1 MDLRLYEGERE
12 MNTLDEILAYN
23 REFVKSEEYL
33 PYQTTK
39 FPDKKIVI
47 VSCMDTRLV
56 ELLPKAMNVANGDVK
71 IIKTAGAIVNHPFGG
86 VMRSIIV
93 AIHALGAQEVF
104 IVGHEDCGMA
114 AMDPNQLIGQMV
126 ENGVPQDTFST
137 LEHVGINVKQ
147 WVKGFSNVNE
157 SVTESVNLVK
167 NHPLMPAHVPV
178 SGMVIHPSTGEL
190 SVVINGYA

>member
-1 MDLRLYEGERE
+1 
-12 MNTLDEILAYN
+12 MNTLEEILAYN
-23 REFVKSEEYL
+23 QEFVKNEQYL

-93 AIHALGAQEVF
+93 AIHALGAEEVF

-114 AMDPNQLIGQMV
+114 AMDSDQLVGQMV
-126 ENGVPQDTFST
+126 TNGVSEEIFST
-137 LEHVGINVKQ
+137 LEHVGIDVKS
-147 WVKGFSNVNE
+147 WVKGFSNVHE

-167 NHPLMPAHVPV
+167 NHPLLPAHIPV
-178 SGMVIHPSTGEL
+178 TGMVIHPATGKL
-190 SVVINGYA
+190 NVVVNGYEQASE

>member
-1 MDLRLYEGERE
+1 

-23 REFVKSEEYL
+23 REFVNKEEYL
-33 PYQTTK
+33 PYETTK
-39 FPDKKIVI
+39 FPDKKMVI

-56 ELLPKAMNVANGDVK
+56 ELLPKAMNIANGDVK

-93 AIHALGAQEVF
+93 AIHALGAREVF

-114 AMDPNQLIGQMV
+114 AMDPNQLIGQMTD
-126 ENGVPQDTFST
+126 NGVPNETFST
-137 LEHVGINVKQ
+137 LEHVGIDVKQ
-147 WVKGFSNVNE
+147 WVKGFSNVHE

-167 NHPLMPAHVPV
+167 NHPLMPACIPV
-178 SGMVIHPSTGEL
+178 TGMVIHPSTGKL
-190 SVVINGYA
+190 SVVVNGYEKVKSE

>member
-23 REFVKSEEYL
+23 RDFVKSEEYL

-56 ELLPKAMNVANGDVK
+56 ELLPKAMNIANGDVK

-93 AIHALGAQEVF
+93 AIHALGAEEVF

-114 AMDPNQLIGQMV
+114 AMDSNQLIGKMV
-126 ENGVPQDTFST
+126 ENGINEDTFST

-190 SVVINGYA
+190 SVVVNGYA

>member
-1 MDLRLYEGERE
+1 
-12 MNTLDEILAYN
+12 MNTLEEILAYN
-23 REFVKSEEYL
+23 KEFVKNEQYL

-39 FPDKKIVI
+39 FPDKKMVI

-114 AMDPNQLIGQMV
+114 AMDSDSLVGQMV
-126 ENGVPQDTFST
+126 DNGVSEDIFMT
-137 LEHVGINVKQ
+137 LEHVGIDVKK
-147 WVKGFSNVNE
+147 WVKGFSNVHE

-167 NHPLMPAHVPV
+167 NHPLLPAHVPV
-178 SGMVIHPSTGEL
+178 TGMVIHPSTGEL
-190 SVVINGYA
+190 SVVVNGYEQVSAK

>member
-1 MDLRLYEGERE
+1 MDLRLYEGERI
-12 MNTLDEILAYN
+12 MNTLEEILAYN
-23 REFVKSEEYL
+23 EEFVKSKEYL

-56 ELLPKAMNVANGDVK
+56 ELLPKAMNIANGDVK

-126 ENGVPQDTFST
+126 ENGVPEDTFST

-167 NHPLMPAHVPV
+167 NHPLMPAQVPV

-190 SVVINGYA
+190 SVVVNGYK

>member
-1 MDLRLYEGERE
+1 

-23 REFVKSEEYL
+23 REFVKNEEYL
-33 PYQTTK
+33 PFQTTK

-93 AIHALGAQEVF
+93 AIHALGAEEVF

-114 AMDPNQLIGQMV
+114 AVDSDHLMGKMI
-126 ENGVPQDTFST
+126 ENGVSEDIFMT
-137 LEHVGINVKQ
+137 LEHVGIDVKS
-147 WVKGFSNVNE
+147 WVKGFSNVRE

-167 NHPLMPAHVPV
+167 NHPLMPIHIPV
-178 SGMVIHPSTGEL
+178 TGMVIHPSTGEL
-190 SVVINGYA
+190 SVVVNGYEQASERDKTL